1 MEEIVYLNGAM
12 VPRSQAKIPAMD
24 YGFLYGYGLFE
35 TMRAYS
41 GTVFRLDSHIAR
53 LAKSADRLGIA
64 VDTAI
69 LKKAVTDTLKANGLR
84 EARVRLTV
92 SIGEGSLVPDLH
104 SCTAPGVLVVAAKYT
119 PYADEVYQ
127 RGFRVIVS
135 SIHRNSQSP
144 VPAMKTANYMESL
157 LARQEAKA
165 AGVDDALFLNEKGQL
180 AEVST
185 SNIFLVS
192 KNVLKTPRQES
203 GILPGITRG
212 VILELAPQMGIMALE
227 SDILLEEIVGADE
240 AFLTNSILEIMPVTN
255 LNGKAIRDGR
265 PGPITCRLMSA
276 YKDLVL
282 RETRQQF
289 KS

>member
-12 VPRSQAKIPAMD
+12 VPRSEAKVPALD

-35 TMRAYS
+35 TMRAYD
-41 GTVFRLDSHIAR
+41 GTVFRLESHVAR
-53 LAKSADRLGIA
+53 LIKSADRLGIA

-69 LKKAVTDTLKANGLR
+69 LKKAVTNTLETNGLR
-84 EARVRLTV
+84 DARVRLTV
-92 SIGEGSLVPDLH
+92 SIGEGSLVPDLY
-104 SCTAPGVLVVAAKYT
+104 SCSEPSVLVVAAKYT

-135 SIHRNSQSP
+135 SIRRNSQSP
-144 VPAMKTANYMESL
+144 VPAMKTANYVEGL

-165 AGVDDALFLNEKGQL
+165 AGVDDALFFNDKGQL
-180 AEVST
+180 AEAST

-192 KNVLKTPRQES
+192 KDILKTPPLQS

-212 VILELAPQMGIMALE
+212 VILELALQMGVKALE
-227 SDILLEEIVGADE
+227 DDTRLEEMLDADE

-255 LNGKAIRDGR
+255 LNGKAIGEGR
-265 PGPITCRLMSA
+265 PGFITRRLVTA
-276 YKDLVL
+276 YKDLVFK
-282 RETRQQF
+282 ETHQPF
-289 KS
+289 TS

>member
-1 MEEIVYLNGAM
+1 MEEIVYLSGAM

-24 YGFLYGYGLFE
+24 YGFLFGYGLFE

-84 EARVRLTV
+84 DARVRLTV

-104 SCTAPGVLVVAAKYT
+104 SCTAPSVLVVAAKYT
-119 PYADEVYQ
+119 PYVDEVYQ

-135 SIHRNSQSP
+135 SIRRNSQSP

-165 AGVDDALFLNEKGQL
+165 AGVDDALFLNEKGQVTE
-180 AEVST
+180 AST

-203 GILPGITRG
+203 GILPGITKD

-227 SDILLEEIVGADE
+227 TDILLEEIVEAHE
-240 AFLTNSILEIMPVTN
+240 AFLTNSVVEIMSVTEV
-255 LNGKAIRDGR
+255 NGKAIGEGG
-265 PGPITCRLMSA
+265 PGVITRRLMSG

-282 RETRQQF
+282 RETRCQS

>member
-1 MEEIVYLNGAM
+1 MGEIVYLNGAM
-12 VPRSQAKIPAMD
+12 APRSQAKVSAMD

-53 LAKSADRLGIA
+53 LAGSADRLGIA
-64 VDTAI
+64 VDNDI
-69 LKKAVTDTLKANGLR
+69 LKKAVMDTIEANGLR

-104 SCTAPGVLVVAAKYT
+104 SCTEPGVLVVAANYT

-127 RGFRVIVS
+127 RGFRVTVS

-157 LARQEAKA
+157 LARREAKA
-165 AGVDDALFLNEKGQL
+165 AEVDDMLFLNEKGQL
-180 AEVST
+180 TEVST
-185 SNIFLVS
+185 SNIFLVTG
-192 KNVLKTPRQES
+192 NVLKTPRQES

-212 VILELAPQMGIMALE
+212 VVLELAPPMGIMALE
-227 SDILLEEIVGADE
+227 SDIMPEEIVDTDE
-240 AFLTNSILEIMPVTN
+240 AFITNSVMEIMPVTN
-255 LNGKAIRDGR
+255 LKGNAIRDGR
-265 PGPITCRLMSA
+265 PGPVTRRLMSA
-276 YKDLVL
+276 YKDLVI
-282 RETRQQF
+282 RETHRQPN
-289 KS
+289 S